1 MSLTCAMILLS
12 GAILLYSPPRCS
24 ANKSA
29 PKGCP
34 RRTSILNSRVC
45 DSESACS
52 LSPRDLL
59 SDSSDG
65 DSGSDHSSRLCA
77 SSARS
82 SSSRS

>member
-12 GAILLYSPPRCS
+12 GAILLYSPPRCC

-29 PKGCP
+29 PKGY
-34 RRTSILNSRVC
+34 
-45 DSESACS
+45 SESACS

-65 DSGSDHSSRLCA
+65 DSGSDHSTTLCA